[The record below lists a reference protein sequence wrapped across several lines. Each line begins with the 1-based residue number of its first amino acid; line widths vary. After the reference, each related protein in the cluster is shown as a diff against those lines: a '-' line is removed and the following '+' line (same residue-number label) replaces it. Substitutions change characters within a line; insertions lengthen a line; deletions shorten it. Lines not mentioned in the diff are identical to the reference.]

1 MILPPKDDRRG
12 VIEMAREHSFKLSV
26 LGRYPNRLKENE
38 PAVTVNLMAGR
49 NNRLVYAGTLT
60 MSQSEW
66 ETFASALRKS
76 LGDGVEIDEG
86 QLPDDSERAA
96 RLVG

>member
-1 MILPPKDDRRG
+1 
-12 VIEMAREHSFKLSV
+12 MAREHSFKLSV

-38 PAVTVNLMAGR
+38 PTVTVNLMAGHE
-49 NNRLVYAGTLT
+49 NRFVYAGTFT

-66 ETFASALRKS
+66 EDFAGALQES
-76 LGDGVEIDEG
+76 LGDRVLIDEG
-86 QLPDDSERAA
+86 LAGDSEQAA

>member
-1 MILPPKDDRRG
+1 
-12 VIEMAREHSFKLSV
+12 MAREHSFKLSV

-49 NNRLVYAGTLT
+49 GGRFVYAGTLT

-66 ETFASALRKS
+66 EAFASALKAS
-76 LGDGVEIDEG
+76 LGDRVEIDEG
-86 QLPDDSERAA
+86 QLPGDSERAA

>member
-1 MILPPKDDRRG
+1 
-12 VIEMAREHSFKLSV
+12 MAREHRFKLSV
-26 LGRYPNRLKENE
+26 LGRYPNRLQENE

-49 NNRLVYAGTLT
+49 GNHFVYAGTLT

-66 ETFASALRKS
+66 ETFAAALQKS
-76 LGDGVEIDEG
+76 LGDRVEIDEG
-86 QLPDDSERAA
+86 HPGDTERAA